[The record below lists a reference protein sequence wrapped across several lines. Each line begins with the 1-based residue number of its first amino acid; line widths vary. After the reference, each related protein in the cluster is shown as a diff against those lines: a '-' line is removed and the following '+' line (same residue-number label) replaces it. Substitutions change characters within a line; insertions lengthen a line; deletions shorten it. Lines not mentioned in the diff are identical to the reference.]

1 MSKLPLSP
9 GEGALADQ
17 MAAEAADRVAI
28 LTQSVRA
35 GDAKHGEAQNL
46 ANFIAYLSDL
56 HPAPYLAALVVAAV
70 RQIPEYKGD

>member
-1 MSKLPLSP
+1 MSKPPLSP
-9 GEGALADQ
+9 GQGAQADQ
-17 MAAEAADRVAI
+17 LAATAADDIATIVKV
-28 LTQSVRA
+28 VRS
-35 GDAKHGEAQNL
+35 GDARNGEAQNL

>member
-1 MSKLPLSP
+1 MSKPPLSP
-9 GEGALADQ
+9 GAVALADQ
-17 MAAEAADRVAI
+17 MAAGAADEVAI
-28 LTQSVRA
+28 LARAVRA
-35 GDAKHGEAQNL
+35 SDAKHGEAQNL